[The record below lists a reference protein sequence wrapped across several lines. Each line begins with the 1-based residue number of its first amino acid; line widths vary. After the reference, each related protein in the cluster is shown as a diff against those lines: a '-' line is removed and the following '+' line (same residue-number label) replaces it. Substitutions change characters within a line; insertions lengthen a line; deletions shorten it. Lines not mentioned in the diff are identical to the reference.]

1 LIRGVPAF
9 SWWKPAHDCCRR
21 STPHYRRLL
30 AARSSSWV
38 EVRIGAPVTDC
49 HCSGVSIGADRI
61 GTRTTIWAAGVIAS
75 PAGHWLGAE
84 TDRGGRVK
92 VGPDLSIPQHRDIFV
107 IGDAALA
114 LGQDGTPLPGTA
126 PVAKQQGQ
134 YLAKLLG
141 ARARG
146 VSIPPFRY
154 RDCGTMA
161 TIGRKRTVVHLG
173 FKVRGSL
180 AWVVW
185 SIAHIYFLIGFRNR
199 LIVAMNWAWKYVT
212 FQRGTRL
219 ITGISG
225 SLIEDVDRD
234 GEAHESER
242 RQVA

>member
-1 LIRGVPAF
+1 
-9 SWWKPAHDCCRR
+9 
-21 STPHYRRLL
+21 
-30 AARSSSWV
+30 
-38 EVRIGAPVTDC
+38 VRIGAPVTDC

-84 TDRGGRVK
+84 TDRAGRVK

-161 TIGRKRTVVHLG
+161 TRDANAPSCTSASRSAALWLG
-173 FKVRGSL
+173 SSGASL
-180 AWVVW
+180 T
-185 SIAHIYFLIGFRNR
+185 S
-199 LIVAMNWAWKYVT
+199 T
-212 FQRGTRL
+212 F
-219 ITGISG
+219 
-225 SLIEDVDRD
+225 
-234 GEAHESER
+234 
-242 RQVA
+242 

>member
-1 LIRGVPAF
+1 
-9 SWWKPAHDCCRR
+9 
-21 STPHYRRLL
+21 
-30 AARSSSWV
+30 
-38 EVRIGAPVTDC
+38 
-49 HCSGVSIGADRI
+49 
-61 GTRTTIWAAGVIAS
+61 
-75 PAGHWLGAE
+75 
-84 TDRGGRVK
+84 
-92 VGPDLSIPQHRDIFV
+92 
-107 IGDAALA
+107 
-114 LGQDGTPLPGTA
+114 
-126 PVAKQQGQ
+126 VAKQQGQ